1 MVMTRAKNR
10 RWEEVEKDSIEL
22 SVLTRHFELCNLT
35 EGKSPKTIDWYNQA
49 LAKFH
54 HFLME
59 SEKSTILGDLS
70 EVEIREF
77 TLYLQGRRRIF
88 PRWRIG
94 CWHVGNWD
102 DWIYRRI
109 FHT

>member
-22 SVLTRHFELCNLT
+22 NVLTRHFELCNLT

-77 TLYLQGRRRIF
+77 ILYLQGRRR
-88 PRWRIG
+88 W
-94 CWHVGNWD
+94 
-102 DWIYRRI
+102 
-109 FHT
+109 